1 VVFPAASVLA
11 HHPTE
16 RMPGSGINTRLAAF
30 NRQFSGIIEVTIRI
44 QQMRYRKVILG
55 PGRRV
60 APAASGGQSPRW
72 AAARVGWRAGGQAR
86 SGHVTMGS
94 MTTGT
99 DAGTASD
106 GPPQAIGQQ
115 RVLVII
121 GALLLGML
129 LAALD
134 QTIVSTALPT
144 IAGDLHGLSHLSWVI
159 TAYLLASTVST
170 PLWGK
175 LGDQYGRKRFFQ
187 ASIVIFL
194 VGSALSGLAHSMIE
208 LIASRAL
215 QGLGGGGLIVGAQT
229 IVGDV
234 VPPRQ
239 RGRYQG
245 IFGATFGV
253 ASVLGPLIGGFFVD
267 NLSWRWVFYINLPIG
282 IVALLVTSAVLPGRL
297 TRSRHVIDYAGTALI
312 GASAVCL
319 VLLTSLG
326 GNTFAWNSLPIYL
339 LAVLAVV
346 CGAGFV
352 VAERHA
358 AEPVLPPRLFAN
370 GVFTSASV
378 VGFAVGFSMFGA
390 LAYLPQYMQVVR
402 GISPTLSGL
411 RLLPLLVGLLLTSTG
426 TGFLVTKWGRYKIF
440 PVIGTALMTIGLFLL
455 SRLGIHTS
463 FWIVSLY
470 LFILG
475 VGIGGSLQVLIIAVQ
490 NAVDYKDL
498 GAATSGATFF
508 RSIGGSFGTSVFGA
522 IFSGVLAGDIATAL
536 HGIPLPSGISASAG
550 ASPAVLEHL
559 PAVIRAGYIAGFAQ
573 ALHTVFLFATPL
585 AAVGFVLSLF
595 LKEVPLR
602 DTVRAVDRAHSTA
615 PTAIPA
621 TRDSAQ
627 EMERA
632 LMALFGRERRAE
644 TYRRLAE
651 TASVQLSPRGTWLMY
666 RIADNAPI
674 TETGLAHL
682 LGIADG
688 ELQQRL
694 TELVAAGY
702 VAVDGA
708 GRPAGGDGDQ
718 AGAGVKLTSAGAQ
731 AAGRLDAARE
741 AGIDR
746 LVTEWQPEKVPELRR
761 LIGHITTTLVAT
773 DTAPEHDADGAPAA
787 SAR

>member
-1 VVFPAASVLA
+1 
-11 HHPTE
+11 
-16 RMPGSGINTRLAAF
+16 
-30 NRQFSGIIEVTIRI
+30 
-44 QQMRYRKVILG
+44 
-55 PGRRV
+55 
-60 APAASGGQSPRW
+60 
-72 AAARVGWRAGGQAR
+72 
-86 SGHVTMGS
+86 
-94 MTTGT
+94 MTSST
-99 DAGTASD
+99 DAAVAREGQ
-106 GPPQAIGQQ
+106 PQGMGQR

-121 GALLLGML
+121 GALLLGLL

-134 QTIVSTALPT
+134 QTIVATALPT
-144 IAGDLHGLSHLSWVI
+144 IAGDLHGLSHLSWVV

-175 LGDQYGRKRFFQ
+175 LGDMYGRKMFFQ

-194 VGSALSGLAHSMIE
+194 VGSALSGLSHSIIE
-208 LIASRAL
+208 LIAFRAL
-215 QGLGGGGLIVGAQT
+215 QGLGGGGLIVGAQA

-282 IVALLVTSAVLPGRL
+282 IVALVVTSAVLPGRL
-297 TRSRHVIDYAGTALI
+297 SKAHHVIDYTGTALI
-312 GASAVCL
+312 GASAVCI

-326 GNTFAWNSLPIYL
+326 GNTFAWDSFPIYL
-339 LAVLAVV
+339 LAVLGVV
-346 CGAGFV
+346 CAVGFV
-352 VAERHA
+352 LVERRA
-358 AEPVLPPRLFAN
+358 AEPVIPPRLFAN
-370 GVFTSASV
+370 GVFSSASV
-378 VGFAVGFSMFGA
+378 VGFAVGFSFFGA

-426 TGFLVTKWGRYKIF
+426 AGFLITKWGRYKIF
-440 PVIGTALMTIGLFLL
+440 PVIGTALMTLGLFLL
-455 SRLGIHTS
+455 SRLSVNTS

-522 IFSGVLAGDIATAL
+522 IFSGVLAGDIAAAL
-536 HGIPLPSGISASAG
+536 HGLPLPSGISASAG
-550 ASPAVLEHL
+550 ASPAVLDHL
-559 PAVIRAGYIAGFAQ
+559 PAAIRDAYVAGFAQ
-573 ALHTVFLFATPL
+573 ALHTVFLYATPIG
-585 AAVGFVLSLF
+585 AVAFLLSLT

-602 DTVRAVDRAHSTA
+602 DTVRAVDRAQSTA

-621 TRDSAQ
+621 TRDSEQ

-644 TYRRLAE
+644 VYRGLAE
-651 TASVQLSPRGTWLMY
+651 TADVQLSPRGTWLMY
-666 RIADNAPI
+666 RIADHAPI
-674 TETGLAHL
+674 TEEALARL
-682 LGIADG
+682 LGIADADL
-688 ELQQRL
+688 EQRL
-694 TELVAAGY
+694 TELVTAGY
-702 VAVDGA
+702 VTADGAAPVGRPAGNGDA
-708 GRPAGGDGDQ
+708 GRPAGGDYPGRPAGGDYPGRP
-718 AGAGVKLTSAGAQ
+718 AGGDYPGRPGGGDYPGRPAGGDGARVGVGVALTSAGEQ
-731 AAGRLDAARE
+731 AAGRLKVARE
-741 AGIDR
+741 AGIYR
-746 LVTEWQPEKVPELRR
+746 LCTEWEPHKSPELRQLLGR
-761 LIGHITTTLVAT
+761 ITTTLVAT
-773 DTAPEHDADGAPAA
+773 DQSPERDAATAPAA
-787 SAR
+787 SR

>member
-1 VVFPAASVLA
+1 MVRDEPPEA
-11 HHPTE
+11 
-16 RMPGSGINTRLAAF
+16 
-30 NRQFSGIIEVTIRI
+30 
-44 QQMRYRKVILG
+44 LG
-55 PGRRV
+55 QR
-60 APAASGGQSPRW
+60 
-72 AAARVGWRAGGQAR
+72 
-86 SGHVTMGS
+86 
-94 MTTGT
+94 
-99 DAGTASD
+99 
-106 GPPQAIGQQ
+106 

-134 QTIVSTALPT
+134 QTIVATALPT
-144 IAGDLHGLSHLSWVI
+144 IAGDLHGLSHLSWVV

-175 LGDQYGRKRFFQ
+175 LGDMYGRKVFFQ

-194 VGSALSGLAHSMIE
+194 IGSALSGLAHSMTE
-208 LIASRAL
+208 LIAFRAV

-253 ASVLGPLIGGFFVD
+253 SSVLGPLIGGFFVD

-282 IVALLVTSAVLPGRL
+282 IVALLVTAAVLPGRL
-297 TRSRHVIDYAGTALI
+297 SKTRHVIDYAGTALI
-312 GASAVCL
+312 GSSATCL

-326 GNTFAWNSLPIYL
+326 GNTFAWNSFPIYL
-339 LAVLAVV
+339 LAVLAVACAV
-346 CGAGFV
+346 GFV
-352 VAERHA
+352 LAERRA
-358 AEPVLPPRLFAN
+358 AEPVIPPRLFAN

-426 TGFLVTKWGRYKIF
+426 TGFLVSKWGRYKIF
-440 PVIGTALMTIGLFLL
+440 PIIGTALMTLGLFLL
-455 SRLGIHTS
+455 SRLGIHS
-463 FWIVSLY
+463 NFWLVSLY

-475 VGIGGSLQVLIIAVQ
+475 VGIGASLQVLIIAVQ

-522 IFSGVLAGDIATAL
+522 IFSGVLAGDIAAAL
-536 HGIPLPSGISASAG
+536 HGVSLPSGISASGG
-550 ASPAVLEHL
+550 ASPAVLDHL
-559 PAVIRAGYIAGFAQ
+559 PAAIRAGYIAGYAQ
-573 ALHTVFLFATPL
+573 ALHTVFLYATPI

-621 TRDSAQ
+621 TRDSEQ

-632 LMALFGRERRAE
+632 LMTLFGRERRAE
-644 TYRRLAE
+644 TYRRLAQD
-651 TASVQLSPRGTWLMY
+651 ADVQLSPRGTWLMY
-666 RIADNAPI
+666 RVADNAPVA
-674 TETGLAHL
+674 EVALARML
-682 LGIADG
+682 RIASSDL
-688 ELQQRL
+688 EQRL

-702 VAVDGA
+702 VSLPVPA
-708 GRPAGGDGDQ
+708 RPADGDGDGTQ
-718 AGAGVKLTSAGAQ
+718 ASASVTLTPAGEQ
-731 AAGRLDAARE
+731 AAGHLVAARE

-746 LVTEWQPEKVPELRR
+746 LVTEWEPDKVPELRR
-761 LIGHITTTLVAT
+761 LLGRITTTLVAT
-773 DTAPEHDADGAPAA
+773 DTSPEHDGVSAPAA
-787 SAR
+787 PAR

>member
-1 VVFPAASVLA
+1 MTVSAGAAMV
-11 HHPTE
+11 
-16 RMPGSGINTRLAAF
+16 R
-30 NRQFSGIIEVTIRI
+30 
-44 QQMRYRKVILG
+44 
-55 PGRRV
+55 
-60 APAASGGQSPRW
+60 
-72 AAARVGWRAGGQAR
+72 
-86 SGHVTMGS
+86 
-94 MTTGT
+94 
-99 DAGTASD
+99 D
-106 GPPQAIGQQ
+106 GPQAIGQR

-134 QTIVSTALPT
+134 QTIVATALPT
-144 IAGDLHGLSHLSWVI
+144 IAGDLHGLSHLSWVV

-175 LGDQYGRKRFFQ
+175 LGDMYGRKVFFQ

-194 VGSALSGLAHSMIE
+194 IGSALCGLAHSMVE
-208 LIASRAL
+208 LIAFRAI
-215 QGLGGGGLIVGAQT
+215 QGLGGGGLLVGAQT

-267 NLSWRWVFYINLPIG
+267 NLSWRWVFYINLPLG
-282 IVALLVTSAVLPGRL
+282 AVALVVTAAVLPGRL
-297 TRSRHVIDYAGTALI
+297 SKTRHVIDYAGTALI

-326 GNTFAWNSLPIYL
+326 GNTYAWGSFPIIL
-339 LAVLAVV
+339 LGVLAVV
-346 CGAGFV
+346 CAAGFV
-352 VAERHA
+352 LAERRA
-358 AEPVLPPRLFAN
+358 AEPVLPLHLFGN
-370 GVFTSASV
+370 RVFTSASV
-378 VGFAVGFSMFGA
+378 VGFAVGFAMFGA

-411 RLLPLLVGLLLTSTG
+411 RLLPLMVGLLLTSIG

-440 PVIGTALMTIGLFLL
+440 PVVGTALMTLGLFLL
-455 SRLGIHTS
+455 SRLGTNTS
-463 FWIVSLY
+463 FWLVSLY
-470 LFILG
+470 LFVLG
-475 VGIGGSLQVLIIAVQ
+475 VGIGCSLQVLVIAVQ

-508 RSIGGSFGTSVFGA
+508 RSIGGSFGTAVFGA
-522 IFSGVLAGDIATAL
+522 IFSGVLAGDIAAAL
-536 HGIPLPSGISASAG
+536 HGVPLPSGISASAG

-559 PAVIRAGYIAGFAQ
+559 PAVIRDGYVAGFTQ
-573 ALHTVFLFATPL
+573 ALHTVFLYATPIG
-585 AAVGFVLSLF
+585 AVAFILSLL

-602 DTVRAVDRAHSTA
+602 DTVRAVDRAQSTA
-615 PTAIPA
+615 PTSMPA

-644 TYRRLAE
+644 TYRRLAQE
-651 TASVQLSPRGTWLMY
+651 ADVQLGPRGTWLIY

-674 TETGLAHL
+674 TKEALARL
-682 LGIADG
+682 LGIAVSDL
-688 ELQQRL
+688 EQRL
-694 TELVAAGY
+694 TEPVAIGY
-702 VAVDGA
+702 VSVAVPA
-708 GRPAGGDGDQ
+708 RPAGGDGAQ
-718 AGAGVKLTSAGAQ
+718 ASASVTLTSAGEQ
-731 AAGRLDAARE
+731 AAGRLAAARE

-746 LVTEWQPEKVPELRR
+746 LVTEWEPDKVPELRGLLGR
-761 LIGHITTTLVAT
+761 ITTTLVAT
-773 DTAPEHDADGAPAA
+773 DISPERDGVIAPAA
-787 SAR
+787 QAR

>member
-1 VVFPAASVLA
+1 
-11 HHPTE
+11 
-16 RMPGSGINTRLAAF
+16 
-30 NRQFSGIIEVTIRI
+30 
-44 QQMRYRKVILG
+44 
-55 PGRRV
+55 
-60 APAASGGQSPRW
+60 
-72 AAARVGWRAGGQAR
+72 
-86 SGHVTMGS
+86 
-94 MTTGT
+94 MTAGT
-99 DAGTASD
+99 DAAMVRD
-106 GPPQAIGQQ
+106 GSPQAIGQR

-134 QTIVSTALPT
+134 QTIVATALPT
-144 IAGDLHGLSHLSWVI
+144 IAGDLHGLSHLSWVV

-175 LGDQYGRKRFFQ
+175 LGDMYGRKVFFQ

-194 VGSALSGLAHSMIE
+194 IGSALSGLAHSMTE
-208 LIASRAL
+208 LIAFRAV

-253 ASVLGPLIGGFFVD
+253 SSVLGPLIGGFFVD

-282 IVALLVTSAVLPGRL
+282 IVALLVTAAVLPGRL
-297 TRSRHVIDYAGTALI
+297 SKTRHVIDYAGTALI
-312 GASAVCL
+312 GSSATCL

-326 GNTFAWNSLPIYL
+326 GNTFAWNSFPIYL
-339 LAVLAVV
+339 LAVLAVACAV
-346 CGAGFV
+346 GFV
-352 VAERHA
+352 LAERRA
-358 AEPVLPPRLFAN
+358 AEPVIPPRLFAN

-426 TGFLVTKWGRYKIF
+426 TGFLVSKWGRYKIF
-440 PVIGTALMTIGLFLL
+440 PIIGTALMTLGLFLL
-455 SRLGIHTS
+455 SRLGIHS
-463 FWIVSLY
+463 NFWLVSLY

-475 VGIGGSLQVLIIAVQ
+475 VGIGASLQVLIIAVQ

-522 IFSGVLAGDIATAL
+522 IFSGVLAGDIAAAL
-536 HGIPLPSGISASAG
+536 HGVSLPSGISASGG
-550 ASPAVLEHL
+550 ASPAVLDHL
-559 PAVIRAGYIAGFAQ
+559 PAAIRAGYIAGYAQ
-573 ALHTVFLFATPL
+573 ALHTVFLYATPI

-621 TRDSAQ
+621 TRDSEQ

-632 LMALFGRERRAE
+632 LMTLFGRERRAE
-644 TYRRLAE
+644 TYRRLAQD
-651 TASVQLSPRGTWLMY
+651 ADVQLSPRGTWLMY
-666 RIADNAPI
+666 RVADNAPVA
-674 TETGLAHL
+674 EVALARML
-682 LGIADG
+682 RIASSDL
-688 ELQQRL
+688 EQRL

-702 VAVDGA
+702 VSLPVPA
-708 GRPAGGDGDQ
+708 RPADGDGDGTQ
-718 AGAGVKLTSAGAQ
+718 ASASVTLTPAGEQ
-731 AAGRLDAARE
+731 AAGHLVAARE

-746 LVTEWQPEKVPELRR
+746 LVTEWEPDKVPELRR
-761 LIGHITTTLVAT
+761 LLGRITTTLVAT
-773 DTAPEHDADGAPAA
+773 DTSPEHDGVSAPAA
-787 SAR
+787 PAR

>member
-1 VVFPAASVLA
+1 MTVSAGAAMV
-11 HHPTE
+11 
-16 RMPGSGINTRLAAF
+16 R
-30 NRQFSGIIEVTIRI
+30 
-44 QQMRYRKVILG
+44 
-55 PGRRV
+55 
-60 APAASGGQSPRW
+60 
-72 AAARVGWRAGGQAR
+72 
-86 SGHVTMGS
+86 
-94 MTTGT
+94 
-99 DAGTASD
+99 D
-106 GPPQAIGQQ
+106 GPQAIGQR

-134 QTIVSTALPT
+134 QTIVATALPT
-144 IAGDLHGLSHLSWVI
+144 IAGDLHGLSHLSWVV

-175 LGDQYGRKRFFQ
+175 LGDMYGRKVFFQ

-194 VGSALSGLAHSMIE
+194 VGSALCGLAQSMVE
-208 LIASRAL
+208 LIAFRAI
-215 QGLGGGGLIVGAQT
+215 QGLGGGGLLVGAQT

-267 NLSWRWVFYINLPIG
+267 NLSWRWVFYINLPLG
-282 IVALLVTSAVLPGRL
+282 AVALVVTAAVLPGRL
-297 TRSRHVIDYAGTALI
+297 SKTRHVIDYAGTALI

-326 GNTFAWNSLPIYL
+326 GNTYTWGSFPIIL
-339 LAVLAVV
+339 LGVLAVV
-346 CGAGFV
+346 CAAGFV
-352 VAERHA
+352 LAERRA
-358 AEPVLPPRLFAN
+358 AEPVLPLHLFGN
-370 GVFTSASV
+370 RVFTSASV
-378 VGFAVGFSMFGA
+378 VGFAVGFAMFGA

-411 RLLPLLVGLLLTSTG
+411 RLLPLMVGLLLTSIG

-440 PVIGTALMTIGLFLL
+440 PVVGTALMTLGLFLL
-455 SRLGIHTS
+455 SRLGTNTS
-463 FWIVSLY
+463 FWLVSLY
-470 LFILG
+470 LFVLG
-475 VGIGGSLQVLIIAVQ
+475 VGIGCSLQVLVIAVQ

-508 RSIGGSFGTSVFGA
+508 RSIGGSFGTAAFGA
-522 IFSGVLAGDIATAL
+522 IFSGVLAGDIAAAL
-536 HGIPLPSGISASAG
+536 HGVSLPSGISASAG

-559 PAVIRAGYIAGFAQ
+559 PAVIRDGYVAGFTQ
-573 ALHTVFLFATPL
+573 ALHTVFLYATPIG
-585 AAVGFVLSLF
+585 AVAFILSLL

-602 DTVRAVDRAHSTA
+602 DTVRAVDRAQSTA
-615 PTAIPA
+615 PTSMPA

-644 TYRRLAE
+644 TYRRLAQE
-651 TASVQLSPRGTWLMY
+651 ANVQLGPRGTWLIY

-674 TETGLAHL
+674 TKEALARL
-682 LGIADG
+682 LGIAVSDL
-688 ELQQRL
+688 EQRL
-694 TELVAAGY
+694 TEPVAIGY
-702 VAVDGA
+702 VSVAVPA
-708 GRPAGGDGDQ
+708 RPAGGDGAQ
-718 AGAGVKLTSAGAQ
+718 ASASVTLTSAGEQ
-731 AAGRLDAARE
+731 AAGRLAAARE

-746 LVTEWQPEKVPELRR
+746 LVTDWKPDKVPELRGLLGR
-761 LIGHITTTLVAT
+761 ITTTLVAT
-773 DTAPEHDADGAPAA
+773 DISPERDGVIAPAA
-787 SAR
+787 QAR

>member
-1 VVFPAASVLA
+1 V
-11 HHPTE
+11 
-16 RMPGSGINTRLAAF
+16 
-30 NRQFSGIIEVTIRI
+30 
-44 QQMRYRKVILG
+44 
-55 PGRRV
+55 
-60 APAASGGQSPRW
+60 
-72 AAARVGWRAGGQAR
+72 
-86 SGHVTMGS
+86 
-94 MTTGT
+94 TTGT
-99 DAGTASD
+99 GAGMARN
-106 GPPQAIGQQ
+106 GPPQAIDQR

-134 QTIVSTALPT
+134 QTIVATALPT

-175 LGDQYGRKRFFQ
+175 LGDMYGRKTFFQ

-194 VGSALSGLAHSMIE
+194 VGSALSGLAHSMVE

-282 IVALLVTSAVLPGRL
+282 IVALLVTAAVLPGQL
-297 TRSRHVIDYAGTALI
+297 SKTHHVIDYAGTVLI
-312 GASAVCL
+312 GAAAVCL

-326 GNTFAWNSLPIYL
+326 GNTFAWNSFPIYL
-339 LAVLAVV
+339 LGVLAVV
-346 CGAGFV
+346 CAVGFV
-352 VAERHA
+352 LVERRA
-358 AEPVLPPRLFAN
+358 AEPVVPPRLFAN

-402 GISPTLSGL
+402 GVSPTASGL

-426 TGFLVTKWGRYKIF
+426 TGFLITKWGRYKIF
-440 PVIGTALMTIGLFLL
+440 PVIGTALMTLGLYLL
-455 SRLGIHTS
+455 SRLGIHTN

-522 IFSGVLAGDIATAL
+522 IFSGVLAGDIAVAL
-536 HGIPLPSGISASAG
+536 HGIPLPSDISASAG
-550 ASPAVLEHL
+550 ASPAVLAHL
-559 PAVIRAGYIAGFAQ
+559 PAAIRDGFVAGYAQ
-573 ALHTVFLFATPL
+573 ALHTVFLYATPL
-585 AAVGFVLSLF
+585 AALGFVLSLF

-632 LMALFGRERRAE
+632 LMTLFGRERRAE
-644 TYRRLAE
+644 TYLRLAE
-651 TASVQLSPRGTWLMY
+651 GADVQLSPRGTWLMY
-666 RIADNAPI
+666 RVADNAPI
-674 TETGLAHL
+674 TRAGLAHL
-682 LGIADG
+682 LGIADT
-688 ELQQRL
+688 ELEQRL
-694 TELVAAGY
+694 TELVNAGY
-702 VAVDGA
+702 VAVDGQAHAARQA
-708 GRPAGGDGDQ
+708 GDGEPALSASSNGARAGASVALTPAGE
-718 AGAGVKLTSAGAQ
+718 Q
-731 AAGRLDAARE
+731 AATQLRAVRE

-746 LVTEWQPEKVPELRR
+746 LVTEWHPDQVPELRR
-761 LIGHITTTLVAT
+761 LIGQITTTLVAT
-773 DTAPEHDADGAPAA
+773 DPAPEHDAASAPAVPN
-787 SAR
+787 R

>member
-1 VVFPAASVLA
+1 
-11 HHPTE
+11 
-16 RMPGSGINTRLAAF
+16 M
-30 NRQFSGIIEVTIRI
+30 
-44 QQMRYRKVILG
+44 
-55 PGRRV
+55 
-60 APAASGGQSPRW
+60 
-72 AAARVGWRAGGQAR
+72 AGN
-86 SGHVTMGS
+86 
-94 MTTGT
+94 
-99 DAGTASD
+99 
-106 GPPQAIGQQ
+106 GPPQSIGQR

-134 QTIVSTALPT
+134 QTVVSTALPT

-175 LGDQYGRKRFFQ
+175 LGDMYGRKTFFQ

-194 VGSALSGLAHSMIE
+194 VGSALSGLAHSMVE

-267 NLSWRWVFYINLPIG
+267 NLSWRWVFYVNLPVG
-282 IVALLVTSAVLPGRL
+282 IVALAVTAAVLPGRL
-297 TRSRHVIDYAGTALI
+297 SKVRHAIDYAGTALI

-339 LAVLAVV
+339 LGVLAVA
-346 CGAGFV
+346 CGAGFIL
-352 VAERHA
+352 AERRA
-358 AEPVLPPRLFAN
+358 AEPVMPPRLFAN
-370 GVFTSASV
+370 RVFTSASV

-402 GISPTLSGL
+402 GVSPTQSGL

-426 TGFLVTKWGRYKIF
+426 TGFLVSKWGRYKIF
-440 PVIGTALMTIGLFLL
+440 PVIGTALMTLGLYLL
-455 SRLGIHTS
+455 SRLGIGTN

-475 VGIGGSLQVLIIAVQ
+475 VGIGASLQVLIIAVQ
-490 NAVDYKDL
+490 NAVDYTDL
-498 GAATSGATFF
+498 GAGTSGVTFF

-522 IFSGVLAGDIATAL
+522 IFSGVLAGDIAGAL
-536 HGIPLPSGISASAG
+536 HGVRLPSGISASAG
-550 ASPAVLEHL
+550 ASPAVLQHL
-559 PAVIRAGYIAGFAQ
+559 PAAIRDGYIAGFAQ
-573 ALHTVFLFATPL
+573 ALHTVFLYATPL
-585 AAVGFVLSLF
+585 AALAFVLSLF

-632 LMALFGRERRAE
+632 LMALFGREHRAE

-651 TASVQLSPRGTWLMY
+651 SAHVQLSPRGTWLMY
-666 RIADNAPI
+666 RVSDNAPI
-674 TETGLAHL
+674 TRVGLAQL
-682 LGIADG
+682 LGITDG

-694 TELVAAGY
+694 TELVNAGL
-702 VAVDGA
+702 VAPTSGN
-708 GRPAGGDGDQ
+708 GTPAD
-718 AGAGVKLTSAGAQ
+718 ASVTLTSTGEQ
-731 AAGRLDAARE
+731 AAAELRSARNT
-741 AGIDR
+741 GIDR
-746 LVTEWQPEKVPELRR
+746 LVTEWQPDQAPELRR
-761 LIGHITTTLVAT
+761 LIGRVTTTLVAT
-773 DTAPEHDADGAPAA
+773 DPAPEHDAVDGPATA
-787 SAR
+787 SR

>member
-1 VVFPAASVLA
+1 MTSQADAATV
-11 HHPTE
+11 P
-16 RMPGSGINTRLAAF
+16 
-30 NRQFSGIIEVTIRI
+30 
-44 QQMRYRKVILG
+44 
-55 PGRRV
+55 
-60 APAASGGQSPRW
+60 GGQ
-72 AAARVGWRAGGQAR
+72 
-86 SGHVTMGS
+86 
-94 MTTGT
+94 
-99 DAGTASD
+99 
-106 GPPQAIGQQ
+106 PQAIGQQ

-134 QTIVSTALPT
+134 QTIVATALPT
-144 IAGDLHGLSHLSWVI
+144 IAGDLHGLSHLSWVV

-175 LGDQYGRKRFFQ
+175 LGDMYGRKVFFQ

-194 VGSALSGLAHSMIE
+194 IGSALSGLAHSMVE
-208 LIASRAL
+208 LIASRAV

-282 IVALLVTSAVLPGRL
+282 IVALVVTAAVLPGRL
-297 TRSRHVIDYAGTALI
+297 SKTHHVIDYAGTALI

-346 CGAGFV
+346 CAVGFV
-352 VAERHA
+352 VAERRA
-358 AEPVLPPRLFAN
+358 AEPVIPPRLFAN

-426 TGFLVTKWGRYKIF
+426 TGFLVTRWGRYKIF
-440 PVIGTALMTIGLFLL
+440 PVIGTALMTLGLYLL
-455 SRLGIHTS
+455 SRLGIGTS

-475 VGIGGSLQVLIIAVQ
+475 VGIGASLQVLIIAVQ

-522 IFSGVLAGDIATAL
+522 IFSGVLAGDIVAAL

-550 ASPAVLEHL
+550 ASPAVLKHL
-559 PAVIRAGYIAGFAQ
+559 PAAIRDGYVVGFAQ
-573 ALHTVFLFATPL
+573 ALHTVFLYATPI

-602 DTVRAVDRAHSTA
+602 ETVRAVDRAHSTA

-632 LMALFGRERRAE
+632 LLTLFGREHRAD

-651 TASVQLSPRGTWLMY
+651 AADVQLSPRSTWLMY
-666 RIADNAPI
+666 RIADNAPT
-674 TETGLAHL
+674 TEAALAQL
-682 LGIADG
+682 LGIGVAD
-688 ELQQRL
+688 LQQRL
-694 TELVAAGY
+694 TELTAVGY
-702 VAVDGA
+702 VTVTGTAASAGDDDASPVRAVGVTGPDGPDGA
-708 GRPAGGDGDQ
+708 DGARPSPSLALTEAGR
-718 AGAGVKLTSAGAQ
+718 Q
-731 AAGRLDAARE
+731 AAARLNGARE

-746 LVTEWQPEKVPELRR
+746 LVTEWEPDKIPELRR
-761 LIGHITTTLVAT
+761 LLGHVTTTLVAT
-773 DTAPEHDADGAPAA
+773 DVAPDHDGAAVQA
-787 SAR
+787 SLA

>member
-1 VVFPAASVLA
+1 M
-11 HHPTE
+11 E
-16 RMPGSGINTRLAAF
+16 
-30 NRQFSGIIEVTIRI
+30 
-44 QQMRYRKVILG
+44 
-55 PGRRV
+55 
-60 APAASGGQSPRW
+60 
-72 AAARVGWRAGGQAR
+72 
-86 SGHVTMGS
+86 S

-99 DAGTASD
+99 DAETATN
-106 GPPQAIGQQ
+106 GPPQAMGQQ

-175 LGDQYGRKRFFQ
+175 LGDQYGRKMFFQ

-194 VGSALSGLAHSMIE
+194 VGSALSGLAHSMVE
-208 LIASRAL
+208 LIAFRAL

-297 TRSRHVIDYAGTALI
+297 TKTRHVIDYAGTALI

-346 CGAGFV
+346 CAAGFV
-352 VAERHA
+352 VVERRA
-358 AEPVLPPRLFAN
+358 AEPVIPPRLFAN

-426 TGFLVTKWGRYKIF
+426 TGFAVTKWGRYKIF

-475 VGIGGSLQVLIIAVQ
+475 VGIGASLQVLIIAVQ

-522 IFSGVLAGDIATAL
+522 IFSGVLAGDIASAL

-550 ASPAVLEHL
+550 ASPAALEHL

-651 TASVQLSPRGTWLMY
+651 TANVQLSPRSTWLMY

-674 TETGLAHL
+674 TDTGLAHV
-682 LGIADG
+682 LGIADA

-708 GRPAGGDGDQ
+708 GRPVSGDGDQ
-718 AGAGVKLTSAGAQ
+718 AGASVKLTSAGEQ

-746 LVTEWQPEKVPELRR
+746 LVTEWQPDKVPELRR

-773 DTAPEHDADGAPAA
+773 DTAPEHDADAAPVA
-787 SAR
+787 SGR

>member
-1 VVFPAASVLA
+1 MTVSAGAAMV
-11 HHPTE
+11 
-16 RMPGSGINTRLAAF
+16 R
-30 NRQFSGIIEVTIRI
+30 
-44 QQMRYRKVILG
+44 
-55 PGRRV
+55 
-60 APAASGGQSPRW
+60 
-72 AAARVGWRAGGQAR
+72 
-86 SGHVTMGS
+86 
-94 MTTGT
+94 
-99 DAGTASD
+99 D
-106 GPPQAIGQQ
+106 GPQAIGQR

-134 QTIVSTALPT
+134 QTIVATALPT
-144 IAGDLHGLSHLSWVI
+144 IAGDLHGLSHLSWVV

-175 LGDQYGRKRFFQ
+175 LGDMYGRKVFFQ

-194 VGSALSGLAHSMIE
+194 VGSALCGLAQSMVE
-208 LIASRAL
+208 LIAFRAI
-215 QGLGGGGLIVGAQT
+215 QGLGGGGLLVGAQT

-267 NLSWRWVFYINLPIG
+267 NLSWRWVFYINLPLG
-282 IVALLVTSAVLPGRL
+282 AVALVVTAAVLPGRL
-297 TRSRHVIDYAGTALI
+297 SKTRHVIDYAGTALI

-326 GNTFAWNSLPIYL
+326 GNTYTWGSFPIIL
-339 LAVLAVV
+339 LGVLAVV
-346 CGAGFV
+346 CAVGFV
-352 VAERHA
+352 LAERRA
-358 AEPVLPPRLFAN
+358 AEPVLPLHLFGN
-370 GVFTSASV
+370 RVFTSASV
-378 VGFAVGFSMFGA
+378 VGFAVGFAMFGA

-411 RLLPLLVGLLLTSTG
+411 RLLPLMVGLLLTSIG

-440 PVIGTALMTIGLFLL
+440 PVVGTALMTLGLFLL
-455 SRLGIHTS
+455 SRLGTNTS
-463 FWIVSLY
+463 FWLVSLY
-470 LFILG
+470 LFVLG
-475 VGIGGSLQVLIIAVQ
+475 VGIGCSLQVLVIAVQ

-508 RSIGGSFGTSVFGA
+508 RSIGGSFGTAVFGA
-522 IFSGVLAGDIATAL
+522 IFSGVLAGDIAAAL
-536 HGIPLPSGISASAG
+536 HGVSLPSGISASAG

-559 PAVIRAGYIAGFAQ
+559 PAVIRDGYVAGFTQ
-573 ALHTVFLFATPL
+573 ALHTVFLYATPIG
-585 AAVGFVLSLF
+585 AVAFILSLL

-602 DTVRAVDRAHSTA
+602 DTVRAVDRAQSTA
-615 PTAIPA
+615 PTSMPA

-644 TYRRLAE
+644 TYRRLAQE
-651 TASVQLSPRGTWLMY
+651 ANVQLGPRGTWLIY

-674 TETGLAHL
+674 TKEALARL
-682 LGIADG
+682 LGIAVSDL
-688 ELQQRL
+688 EQRL
-694 TELVAAGY
+694 TEPVAIGY
-702 VAVDGA
+702 VSVAVPA
-708 GRPAGGDGDQ
+708 RPAGGDGAQ
-718 AGAGVKLTSAGAQ
+718 ASASVTLTSAGEQ
-731 AAGRLDAARE
+731 AAGRLAAARE

-746 LVTEWQPEKVPELRR
+746 LVTEWEPDKVPELRGLLGR
-761 LIGHITTTLVAT
+761 ITTTLVAT
-773 DTAPEHDADGAPAA
+773 DISPERDGVIAPAA
-787 SAR
+787 QAR